1 MSWFGARQSVA
12 TTIQH
17 WKFDIFPSRR
27 TGPFVIKK
35 YLDKSL
41 YHLLKCTSNSV
52 SFQRN
57 LLLLKSN
64 RWRNHKRSSAKPS
77 QAKPNRLV
85 RSSASVY
92 NMSRWHSQWSEIK
105 QHQIVNCDIWMV
117 MKFLAKYFCIS
128 NCAYTKCQRVNDQ
141 MKRNRIEYQKVVNG
155 TLATC
160 ICYDFLKRLQTGVY
174 FFSLKPSSAEKAK
187 PLCSVVDFI
196 FFSFGLEM
204 SSILSAVRN
213 RNNDVGFRVNF
224 VSTRMSSAVFY
235 GHLRMADTEARAYG
249 MIFRFEIFNFEKVGV
264 CFGFVYSNE

>member
-1 MSWFGARQSVA
+1 MHIEFG
-12 TTIQH
+12 
-17 WKFDIFPSRR
+17 
-27 TGPFVIKK
+27 VISAEFIASEVQPLKK
-35 YLDKSL
+35 SQAI
-41 YHLLKCTSNSV
+41 V
-52 SFQRN
+52 
-57 LLLLKSN
+57 
-64 RWRNHKRSSAKPS
+64 S

-85 RSSASVY
+85 RSSVSVY

-213 RNNDVGFRVNF
+213 QNNDVGFRVNF

-235 GHLRMADTEARAYG
+235 GHLRMADTQARAYG